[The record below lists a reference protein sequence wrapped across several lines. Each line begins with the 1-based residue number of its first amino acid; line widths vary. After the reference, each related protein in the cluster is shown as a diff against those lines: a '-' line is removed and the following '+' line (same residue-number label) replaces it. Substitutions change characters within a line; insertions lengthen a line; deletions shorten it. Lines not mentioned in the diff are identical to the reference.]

1 MEKFYCPEKIN
12 AIKSQLSLTKCE
24 KIPKIERKGREK
36 RREEGNGKCKYLSK
50 KRKLIWEQKQEKFSE
65 NSALIGLKKLN

>member
-24 KIPKIERKGREK
+24 KIPKIDRRGREK
-36 RREEGNGKCKYLSK
+36 RRGKWQMQ
-50 KRKLIWEQKQEKFSE
+50 IFVQKAEINLRTKTREVSE
-65 NSALIGLKKLN
+65 NSASIGLKKT